1 MQNSNAINPTITNG
15 NKHSGLWIHKLVL
28 MSVASLLALPII
40 ATFLYSIARSWGA
53 TVLPDALSIKWYL
66 QLWQDP
72 RFLMAFGRSLIICF
86 STLLISI
93 AVILPMTFAVFY
105 RFPKLKGLMDLLIIL
120 PFAIPPVVSSVG
132 LLQIFADEPLML
144 VGTPWILIGT
154 YFTITLP
161 FMYRALANSF
171 QGINLHDLMDAAHL
185 LGASTFKAFLMI
197 VLPNVRKGI
206 LVSLL
211 ISFSF
216 LMGEFVFANIL
227 VGTRYETLQIYLFNM
242 RQTSG
247 HFTSALVMSYFLFT
261 LLLTWLAMRLNR
273 SGDE

>member
-1 MQNSNAINPTITNG
+1 MLNPNIRRSKAPSLLFHKIVLGTVAAI
-15 NKHSGLWIHKLVL
+15 
-28 MSVASLLALPII
+28 LALPII
-40 ATFLYSIARSWGA
+40 ATFIYSISSSWGA
-53 TVLPDALSIKWYL
+53 TIMPDALSIKWYL

-72 RFLMAFGRSLIICF
+72 RFLMAFGRSLLICF
-86 STLLISI
+86 GTLLISVL
-93 AVILPMTFAVFY
+93 VILPMTFAVFY

-132 LLQIFADEPLML
+132 LLQIFADEPFML

-197 VLPNVRKGI
+197 VLPNIRKGL

-227 VGTRYETLQIYLFNM
+227 VGTRFETLQIYLFNM
-242 RQTSG
+242 RQASG

-261 LLLTWLAMRLNR
+261 LLLTWLATRLNR
-273 SGDE
+273 EGNER

>member
-1 MQNSNAINPTITNG
+1 MPSDTQIVSRP
-15 NKHSGLWIHKLVL
+15 SGQYIHHIIIYSTVTLLV
-28 MSVASLLALPII
+28 LPII
-40 ATFLYSIARSWGA
+40 ATLIYSIATRWGA
-53 TVLPDALSIKWYL
+53 TVLPDSFTFKWYL

-72 RFLMAFGRSLIICF
+72 RFLMAFGRSLFICF
-86 STLLISI
+86 ATLLLSTLLI
-93 AVILPMTFAVFY
+93 LPMVFAIFY

-132 LLQIFADEPLML
+132 LLQLFADDPLPL
-144 VGTPWILIGT
+144 IGTPWILIGT
-154 YFTITLP
+154 YFTITIP

-171 QGINLHDLMDAAHL
+171 QGIHLHDLMDAAHL
-185 LGASTFKAFLMI
+185 LGANTFKAFMLI
-197 VLPNVRKGI
+197 ILPNIRKGLLI
-206 LVSLL
+206 SLL

-261 LLLTWLAMRLNR
+261 LLLTWLATRLNR
-273 SGDE
+273 